1 MRRMGILSLLFLGLC
16 GAAVAGA
23 PTIIVDYPVYTAS
36 VQSGSIVSHTFEL
49 TNTGDETL
57 SITTVQTS
65 CGCTTT
71 ALAKP
76 NLAPGESVDLEAK
89 VNTAG
94 FVGTVE
100 RTLTVQSNDPAT
112 PNLVLRM
119 ALTVANE
126 AETTPSQDRAS
137 SPSPATVGSQTPAV
151 VLPAVWPLVLV
162 GILAAGLALLLVLVL
177 RR

>member
-23 PTIIVDYPVYTAS
+23 PTIIVDYPVYTAW
-36 VQSGSIVSHTFEL
+36 VQSGSIVSHTFKL

-71 ALAKP
+71 ALAKSS
-76 NLAPGESVDLEAK
+76 LLPGESVDLEAK

-100 RTLTVQSNDPAT
+100 RTLTVRSNDPTT
-112 PNLVLRM
+112 PSLVLRL
-119 ALTVANE
+119 ALTIVNDV
-126 AETTPSQDRAS
+126 ETA
-137 SPSPATVGSQTPAV
+137 PSPANGPAASAAPSGFQSPAV
-151 VLPAVWPLVLV
+151 ALPALWPFVLLGV
-162 GILAAGLALLLVLVL
+162 LAAALAVLFFVVL